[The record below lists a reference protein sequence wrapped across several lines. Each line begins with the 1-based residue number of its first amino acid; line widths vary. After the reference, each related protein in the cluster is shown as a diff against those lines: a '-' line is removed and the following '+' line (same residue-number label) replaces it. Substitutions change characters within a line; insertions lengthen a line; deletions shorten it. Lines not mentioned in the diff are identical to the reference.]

1 MPARRKNKKVRR
13 KRLKYKNLNN
23 SKKRVFNYK
32 LFALIIVGAGVI
44 FSFSLLPR
52 SWQKDTRL
60 TMVIDSSPENVY
72 VSVFSPDT
80 KEITNIIIPA
90 SVEVESTRQ
99 LGTFRLG
106 ALWQLGVNED
116 VDGVILAESITKNF
130 KFPVTQWASSDFIGF
145 SEGELKP
152 MLSAVF
158 LPNKTSLKIRD
169 RIQLFF
175 FSLGI
180 KEFKRKDV
188 NLADTHVINKKVLLD
203 GQEGYE
209 ISANVP
215 QSILAIFSDS
225 DISASNTTVM
235 IKDYTGRYGVSDEVG
250 EIVQVLGAKVAS
262 VTREDQKSFDCEVS
276 GKRKEDVY
284 KIATLFSCK
293 QLEEVPEGSFDV
305 EIRLG
310 EEFVRRF

>member
-1 MPARRKNKKVRR
+1 MPVRRKNKKARR
-13 KRLKYKNLNN
+13 KRLKYKRPN
-23 SKKRVFNYK
+23 SGKKRVLNYR
-32 LFALIIVGAGVI
+32 LLVLVVVGVSVI
-44 FSFSLLPR
+44 FSFSLWPR

-60 TMVIDSSPENVY
+60 TMVIDSGTENVY
-72 VSVFSPDT
+72 VTVFSPDT
-80 KEITNIIIPA
+80 KEIINVIIPA

-152 MLSAVF
+152 MLRAVL

-188 NLADTHVINKKVLLD
+188 NLADTNAINKKMLLD
-203 GQEGYE
+203 GQGGYE
-209 ISANVP
+209 ISARVP
-215 QSILAIFSDS
+215 QSILAIFSDP
-225 DISASNTTVM
+225 DISANNTTVV

-262 VTREDQKSFDCEVS
+262 VSREDQKGIDCEVL
-276 GKRKEDVY
+276 GKRGEDVD
-284 KIATLFSCK
+284 KIAPLFSCE

-310 EEFVRRF
+310 EGFVRRF

>member
-1 MPARRKNKKVRR
+1 MPVRRKNKKVRR
-13 KRLKYKNLNN
+13 KSLKYKNSVP
-23 SKKRVFNYK
+23 SKKRGFNYK
-32 LFALIIVGAGVI
+32 LLALVVVTVAAI
-44 FSFSLLPR
+44 FSFSLWPR

-60 TMVIDSSPENVY
+60 TMVIDSGKESVY

-80 KEITNIIIPA
+80 KEIINVIIPA
-90 SVEVESTRQ
+90 SVEVEATRQ

-130 KFPVTQWASSDFIGF
+130 RFPVTQWASSDFIGF

-152 MLSAVF
+152 MIKAVF

-175 FSLGI
+175 FSLGT

-188 NLADTHVINKKVLLD
+188 NLAETNAINKKMLLD

-209 ISANVP
+209 ISAKVP
-215 QSILAIFSDS
+215 QSILAIFSDP
-225 DISASNTTVM
+225 DVSANSTTVI

-262 VTREDQKSFDCEVS
+262 VSREDQKGIDCEVL
-276 GKRKEDVY
+276 GKRREDVN